1 MAGPGSR
8 GGRKGPPSVR
18 SRSGILTNAATTGGP
33 PNTMLAAGGA
43 GGGSGAGA
51 TPAVI
56 AAQRPQSRAINR
68 PTTQTSRA
76 NVGPG
81 MQQLSG
87 GTPTG
92 YTAANFDRPL
102 QTAATDTRLTAPPTA
117 DELMGQR
124 YQKAAETYYDPVTG
138 GNTPAYEAMLDAPT
152 YGTPGAM
159 GAPSGGNPWL
169 EELAAM
175 TLDERIQTGL
185 DLGIVDQTQAAAL
198 AGGASVNP
206 EAANYMGAAG
216 AAPAAAA
223 PAATIPVGGLEQ
235 AYSDMYG
242 DLRDDAQAAYDT
254 SGDFYTTEGILGRGH
269 WSGVEDR
276 ANQYY
281 DDRGAAAEGY
291 FGGMRDD
298 QLEYLTGREGR
309 EQAQILAMADMRRGN
324 VGQQYQHMTD
334 ALNAEELRR
343 GGVYDELEATRGARL
358 DANEAALLGQM
369 QTLEGERL
377 TQEQAMADAMGG
389 RYTSAQGG
397 LDQRRLDAEAA
408 LREQGVGPE
417 AYTTAVGAET
427 AALLGSQGLS
437 SQDLQGRLASIAA
450 SEATDRSLGATGL
463 FQDARSALAD
473 QLFGGRADLA
483 ENIAG
488 RRTGL
493 GQQNLQ
499 ALAGIGTGELGAQ
512 QSLAN
517 AIAQGQFGA
526 NQAYSTGMYDAGE
539 QVAAGRFN
547 AAEAAQQGRYGLG
560 TQTRAGQYQAEQ
572 AYNAEVS
579 RIDQMEASGQIS
591 RAEAAQAKAEAES
604 KAAQAKAAEDAQF
617 AQIDAQMGLAPGTAQ
632 AMSAGGLLGDLYGD
646 LMGSP
651 ENEYEN
657 MMSWTPQGGTESYF
671 VDPEI
676 ILRQQIESAQN
687 APVAM
692 YPVEINGQIVNMPI
706 GDWPDVQASQEYEAL
721 R

>member
-1 MAGPGSR
+1 MS
-8 GGRKGPPSVR
+8 
-18 SRSGILTNAATTGGP
+18 
-33 PNTMLAAGGA
+33 
-43 GGGSGAGA
+43 
-51 TPAVI
+51 
-56 AAQRPQSRAINR
+56 
-68 PTTQTSRA
+68 
-76 NVGPG
+76 
-81 MQQLSG
+81 
-87 GTPTG
+87 
-92 YTAANFDRPL
+92 
-102 QTAATDTRLTAPPTA
+102 
-117 DELMGQR
+117 E
-124 YQKAAETYYDPVTG
+124 
-138 GNTPAYEAMLDAPT
+138 
-152 YGTPGAM
+152 
-159 GAPSGGNPWL
+159 
-169 EELAAM
+169 
-175 TLDERIQTGL
+175 
-185 DLGIVDQTQAAAL
+185 
-198 AGGASVNP
+198 
-206 EAANYMGAAG
+206 
-216 AAPAAAA
+216 
-223 PAATIPVGGLEQ
+223 
-235 AYSDMYG
+235 
-242 DLRDDAQAAYDT
+242 
-254 SGDFYTTEGILGRGH
+254 
-269 WSGVEDR
+269 
-276 ANQYY
+276 
-281 DDRGAAAEGY
+281 
-291 FGGMRDD
+291 
-298 QLEYLTGREGR
+298 
-309 EQAQILAMADMRRGN
+309 
-324 VGQQYQHMTD
+324 
-334 ALNAEELRR
+334 
-343 GGVYDELEATRGARL
+343 
-358 DANEAALLGQM
+358 
-369 QTLEGERL
+369 
-377 TQEQAMADAMGG
+377 

-450 SEATDRSLGATGL
+450 SEATDRALGATGL

-517 AIAQGQFGA
+517 AIAQGRFGA
-526 NQAYSTGMYDAGE
+526 NKAYRTGMYDAGE

-547 AAEAAQQGRYGLG
+547 AAEAAQEGRYGLG
-560 TQTRAGQYQAEQ
+560 TETRAGQYRAEQ
-572 AYNAEVS
+572 AYNAEIS
-579 RIDQMEASGQIS
+579 RINEAEASGQIS

-692 YPVEINGQIVNMPI
+692 YPVEINGQIVQMPI